1 MNIALIGY
9 GKMGKTIEGLALA
22 QGHTIAGTYDIDRPA
37 DVESLKDADMC
48 IEFSTPTTAVE
59 NIRTAIAAKKDIVVG
74 TTGWYDRLPE
84 IQKELGAASSGV
96 LYSANFS
103 IGVNIF
109 FRIVAAAS
117 DLIRNY
123 DDYDPYIHEVHHRQK
138 ADSPSGTA
146 LRLAEILMNRIDRKK
161 EIATGRMD
169 CRIPE
174 QTLHVT
180 STRTGTFAGTHT
192 VGFDSEADLIE
203 LTHTAR
209 SRKGFAL
216 GALRAAQWLQGRKGI
231 FTMDDVEL

>member
-1 MNIALIGY
+1 MKIALIGY

-22 QGHTIAGTYDIDRPA
+22 QGHTIAGTFDIDRPA
-37 DVESLKDADMC
+37 DTASLHDADVC
-48 IEFSTPTTAVE
+48 IEFSTPATAVQ
-59 NIRTAIAAKKDIVVG
+59 NIQTAIAAKKDIVVG

-84 IQKELGAASSGV
+84 VRQAMGTAQSGI

-103 IGVNIF
+103 IGVNMF
-109 FRIVAAAS
+109 FRIVAATA
-117 DLIRNY
+117 DLMRGY
-123 DDYDPYIHEVHHRQK
+123 DDYDPYVHEIHHRQK

-146 LRLAEILMNRIDRKK
+146 LRLAEILVKRIDRKK

-169 CRIPE
+169 GRIPE
-174 QTLHVT
+174 QSLHVT
-180 STRTGTFAGTHT
+180 STRVGTFSGTHT

-216 GALRAAQWLQGRKGI
+216 GALRAAQWLRGRKGI
-231 FTMDDVEL
+231 YTMDDVEL